1 MLSECAGVRRRGRV
15 LETWVASP
23 LAPRSPPRLLG
34 MGKQTFYLIT
44 ALPPPRPPPHGPLP
58 AQPLA
63 QQTQCAPAA
72 KRAPVT
78 LRECLAQ
85 GAAPTRL
92 PEGSGSFASLRI
104 PLSNGTL
111 LARGLEQG
119 AVG

>member
-1 MLSECAGVRRRGRV
+1 M

-92 PEGSGSFASLRI
+92 PEGSLRI